1 MRIALG
7 VEYDGSA
14 FAGWQ
19 WQPAKRTLQSALEE
33 ALSFVAAE
41 PVRVVCAGRT
51 DAGVHALEQVV
62 HFDTEAERKS
72 YSWLMGTNTALPEDL
87 RVLWAREVP
96 ENFHAR
102 TSAIARFYRYV
113 ILNRP
118 MRSALQRHQV
128 TWHYAPLD
136 AGAMAAA
143 AEHLLGEHDFSSFRA
158 QDCQSRSPNRY
169 LHFIHVRREDDRVVI
184 DLCANAFL
192 HHMVRNI
199 AGVLMEVG
207 AGKRPPAWAGEV
219 LRARDRKAAAATAP
233 AEGLYLAGIC
243 YPESFGIARHPV
255 FRHLPE
261 GARRYTPPPHENPVP
276 QAQNSG

>member
-7 VEYDGSA
+7 LEYDGSA

-19 WQPAKRTLQSALEE
+19 WQPGKRTLQAALEE

-51 DAGVHALEQVV
+51 DAGVHALEQVA
-62 HFDTEAERKS
+62 HFDTEVARKP

-87 RVLWAREVP
+87 RVLWVREVP
-96 ENFHAR
+96 EDFHAR

-118 MRSALQRHQV
+118 MRSALQRRQV

-143 AEHLLGEHDFSSFRA
+143 AEQLLGEHDFSSFRA

-169 LHFIHVRREDDRVVI
+169 MHFIHVRREGDRVVI

-207 AGKRPPAWAGEV
+207 AGKRPPEWAGEV
-219 LRARDRKAAAATAP
+219 LRARDRKAAAVTAP

-243 YPESFGIARHPV
+243 YPEAFGLARHPV
-255 FRHLPE
+255 FEHLPP
-261 GARRYTPPPHENPVP
+261 GARRYTPIHENPIP
-276 QAQNSG
+276 EL